1 MPRTTLRI
9 AACLALSLTLAA
21 RAAGDE
27 VIQVTKEQDASG
39 QVTRQERPFAFVTD
53 PSTPSRGVATLEYRL
68 GFASGM
74 DAERPLPASLTSAG
88 GSHSFGFAYG
98 LTDRWA
104 PFASVTLHGEG
115 KQANV
120 LAGAKVLLGDPSAP
134 LRVAIAAAGLREAG
148 GAYGLDLLGA
158 ASYDAGPLRNAGNVQ
173 GEKVFTQRR
182 DELDLMAMAGVSW
195 RVGSSV
201 RLGAEYVG
209 QDLEALFEGD
219 EAEGGARHMIGPS
232 VSLDLGGGRY
242 QLAVAVGFGLN
253 RETPAALA
261 RVQLAFSF

>member
-1 MPRTTLRI
+1 MTRTTHRV
-9 AACLALSLTLAA
+9 AACLALSLTVAA

-27 VIQVTKEQDASG
+27 VTQLTKEEDTSG
-39 QVTRQERPFAFVTD
+39 RLTRQERPFAFVTD
-53 PSTPSRGVATLEYRL
+53 PSTPSARVATLEYRL

-74 DAERPLPASLTSAG
+74 DAERPLPADLTSAG
-88 GSHSFGFAYG
+88 GSHSFAFAYG
-98 LTDRWA
+98 LTSRWA
-104 PFASVTLHGEG
+104 PFAGVTLHERG
-115 KQANV
+115 KKANV

-134 LRVAIAAAGLREAG
+134 LQVAIVAAGLREAG
-148 GAYGLDLLGA
+148 GAFGLQLLGA
-158 ASYDAGPLRNAGNVQ
+158 ASYDVGRLRIAGNVQ
-173 GEKVFTQRR
+173 GEKIFNQGR
-182 DELDLMAMAGVSW
+182 DEIDLLVMAGTAW

-209 QDLEALFEGD
+209 QDLEALYEDD

-242 QLAVAVGFGLN
+242 QLGVAVGFGLN

-261 RVQLAFSF
+261 RAQLAFSF